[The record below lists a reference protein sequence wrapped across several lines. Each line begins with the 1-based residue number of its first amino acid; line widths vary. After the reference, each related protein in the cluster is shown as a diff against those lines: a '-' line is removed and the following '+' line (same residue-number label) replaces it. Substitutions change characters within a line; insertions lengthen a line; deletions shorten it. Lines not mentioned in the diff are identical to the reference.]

1 MAIVYADNNNFDES
15 IAKGVTIVDF
25 YADWCGPCQMIAPE
39 LDKLVTMVGEG
50 YNVVKLNVDDAN
62 EIAAKYG
69 VMSIPTIIKFKD
81 GVQVD
86 KRVGIATAED
96 LKTWMEQ

>member
-1 MAIVYADNNNFDES
+1 MEIKYADNNNFDEIIKS
-15 IAKGVTIVDF
+15 GVTIVDF

-39 LDKLVTMVGEG
+39 LDKLVGMISEG
-50 YNVVKLNVDDAN
+50 QNVVKVNVDDAPD
-62 EIAAKYG
+62 IAGKFG

-81 GVQVD
+81 GQQVD

-96 LKTWMEQ
+96 LKTWMDQ

>member
-1 MAIVYADNNNFDES
+1 MAIVYADNNNFEES
-15 IAKGVTIVDF
+15 IANGVTIVDF

-39 LDKLVTMVGEG
+39 LEKLDGMVTEG
-50 YNVVKLNVDDAN
+50 QNIVKVNVDDAP
-62 EIAAKYG
+62 EIAGKFG

-81 GVQVD
+81 GQQTD

-96 LKTWMEQ
+96 LKTWMKQ